1 MKASL
6 SLYKNG
12 QMYNSEKSDFLHP
25 LKATL
30 VLGFGEK
37 SILANENI
45 YQMLKTTYS
54 QAAIVLCSTSGEIYN
69 DTVQDNTVSIAA
81 IEFEKTTVKSVSV
94 NIDDFANSFE
104 AGEALVKQLPTDGL
118 AYIMIISDGAKVNG
132 SELVRGVNTVVQN
145 KVPITGGLAGD
156 AARFQSTLV
165 GLDGPAVSGK
175 IVGIGLYGSNLKI
188 SHGSMGGWDM
198 FGPERTIT
206 KSTANMVYEIDD
218 KDAIELYKTYLGKYA
233 DELPGSALLFPL
245 SVTLPGSNEPVVRT
259 ILSIDTEHKA
269 MVFAGDVPV
278 GAKVRFMKA
287 NFDKLV
293 DAAAQASNIAFTMN
307 LKETPKLALL
317 ISCVGRKLILDN
329 RIEEEVLAV
338 SEAFG
343 SGTLLTGFYS
353 YGEISP
359 FTANTSCQLHNQTM
373 TITTFDEN

>member
-12 QMYNSEKSDFLHP
+12 QFSISEKSETLDP
-25 LKATL
+25 LKTSL

-37 SILANENI
+37 DILANENI
-45 YQMLKTTYS
+45 YQLLKDKYS
-54 QAAIVLCSTSGEIYN
+54 NAAIVLCSTSGEIYN
-69 DTVQDNTVSIAA
+69 DTVLDNTVSVSA
-81 IEFEKTTVKSVSV
+81 IEFEKTTVQSVSV
-94 NIDDFANSFE
+94 NIEDFANSYD
-104 AGEALVKQLPTDGL
+104 AGEALVQQLSMDGL

-132 SELVRGVNTVVQN
+132 SELVRGINAVVKN

-165 GLDGPAVSGK
+165 GLNGPAVSGK
-175 IVGIGLYGSNLKI
+175 IVGVGFYGEHFKV

-206 KSTANMVYEIDD
+206 KSIANSVYEIDD
-218 KDAIELYKTYLGKYA
+218 KDAIELYKIYLGKYA

-245 SVTLPGSNEPVVRT
+245 SVTLPDTDEPVVRT
-259 ILSIDTEHKA
+259 ILSIDYDKKA

-293 DAAAQASNIAFTMN
+293 DAAAQAGNYEVAMN
-307 LKETPKLALL
+307 KELKPKLALL

-329 RIEEEVLAV
+329 RVEEEVMAV
-338 SEAFG
+338 NEVFG
-343 SGTLLTGFYS
+343 DSTLLTGFYS

-359 FTANTSCQLHNQTM
+359 FTQNTQCQLHNQTM